1 MSKHTPGPWSFQR
14 HDPEFPNFGHIEGT
28 DSKDAKYIRSVALI
42 LKYTEDQE
50 CLANANLIAAAPAMR
65 ELLTELRDELH
76 DHNDGTPNTE
86 WIMHYVWR
94 INDLL
99 KGGKNDA
106 D

>member
-1 MSKHTPGPWSFQR
+1 MSKHTSGGSQAQAQKPQLRGLR
-14 HDPEFPNFGHIEGT
+14 
-28 DSKDAKYIRSVALI
+28 I
-42 LKYTEDQE
+42 LMKE
-50 CLANANLIAAAPAMR
+50 ANNMR

-86 WIMHYVWR
+86 WMAHYVWR

-99 KGGKNDA
+99 KGGQNNA